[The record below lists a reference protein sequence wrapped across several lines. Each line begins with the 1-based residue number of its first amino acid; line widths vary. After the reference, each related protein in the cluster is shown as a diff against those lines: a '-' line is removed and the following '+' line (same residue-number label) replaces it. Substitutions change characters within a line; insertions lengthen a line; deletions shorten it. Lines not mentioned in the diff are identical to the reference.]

1 MIEYSNNMEFEKAA
15 IYRDK
20 ISSIK
25 KYLKSKGHQLKC
37 DKDIIVSVRMKEMLY
52 YLLEKD
58 MVVKNLSLKLFV
70 LVVIKNW

>member
-25 KYLKSKGHQLKC
+25 KISEKQRAVSTKMD
-37 DKDIIVSVRMKEMLY
+37 DKDIIVSVKDERDVLIIV

-58 MVVKNLSLKLFV
+58 FC
-70 LVVIKNW
+70 W